1 MDIYGSY
8 VTFSLTSRLPAGF
21 SILTVASLAFFIG
34 GLAFHAS
41 PAATFVLCIL
51 AGMLITLQYLI
62 YGIHSL
68 LLFVARVFKS
78 IRNSV
83 LRAFAAVFGARPAP
97 ASAPT
102 DAENAFGEES
112 PAVIHASPAPAY
124 TDLSWLSPSTP
135 APVDGKVVI
144 DAPARPPRNP
154 ARHAAKTRVTR

>member
-21 SILTVASLAFFIG
+21 SILTVSSLAFFIG

-62 YGIHSL
+62 YGVHSF
-68 LLFVARVFKS
+68 LLFVARVLKT
-78 IRNSV
+78 IRNGA
-83 LRAFAAVFGARPAP
+83 LRAFSVVFAGGATP

-102 DAENAFGEES
+102 DAESAFGGG
-112 PAVIHASPAPAY
+112 PAIIHASPTPTY
-124 TDLSWLSPSTP
+124 SNLSWLSSTTMS
-135 APVDGKVVI
+135 DGGEADK
-144 DAPARPPRNP
+144 PMRPPRNP
-154 ARHAAKTRVTR
+154 ARNAAKTRVTR